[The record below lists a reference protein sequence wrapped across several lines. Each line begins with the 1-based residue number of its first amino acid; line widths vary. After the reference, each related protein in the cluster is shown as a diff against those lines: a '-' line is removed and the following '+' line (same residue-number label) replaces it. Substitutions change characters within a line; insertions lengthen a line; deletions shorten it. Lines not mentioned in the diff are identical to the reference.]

1 MVIVIANLRPRE
13 LPAKSG
19 FHSHGMV
26 LCAETEDR
34 KTVELLQPPAGAK
47 PGDTISFDGY
57 PREPVMQPP
66 KKNPWELVGPRLVI
80 DENGVACYKDKDDN
94 LKPFMCNDGVVKSK
108 TLKNAIIK

>member
-34 KTVELLQPPAGAK
+34 KTVELLQPPPGAK

-80 DENGVACYKDKDDN
+80 DESGQACYKDKDDN
-94 LKPFMCNDGVVKSK
+94 LIPFKCNNGVVKSK